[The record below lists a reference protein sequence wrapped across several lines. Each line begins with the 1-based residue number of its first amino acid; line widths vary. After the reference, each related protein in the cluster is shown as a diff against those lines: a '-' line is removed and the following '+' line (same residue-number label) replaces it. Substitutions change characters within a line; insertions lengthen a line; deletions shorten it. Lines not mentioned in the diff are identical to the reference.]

1 VRRAGFRPGQLSP
14 EASPE
19 AVQVLVSLV
28 QKLETLLKVADPAAA
43 AAVGKDLGVLMKG
56 IAQVSTTSIA
66 DRAGR

>member
-1 VRRAGFRPGQLSP
+1 M
-14 EASPE
+14 
-19 AVQVLVSLV
+19 QVLVSLV

>member
-1 VRRAGFRPGQLSP
+1 M
-14 EASPE
+14 
-19 AVQVLVSLV
+19 QVLVSLV

-56 IAQVSTTSIA
+56 IAQVSSTSTA